1 MKTFRGKMISK
12 LGLLCVPLA
21 VALEFTQ
28 GPGIGLFV
36 VSALALLPLAGWM
49 GRATEELA
57 LRSGATVGGL
67 LNATFGNAAELII
80 AGIALANGQ
89 LGVVKASITGSILSN
104 LLLVFG
110 LAIFLGGLKRERQLF
125 SRDSAALQATMLTLT
140 MLALL
145 LPAFFELTETSFYH
159 VDPRLPNH
167 AFSLATALVLVGAYA
182 ANLVFA
188 LFTHRQALLGDAAEH
203 PHKPAWSMP
212 VAVGVLVGATS
223 GVAVM
228 AEFLVGSLDAATSA
242 MGLSEFFVGIILI
255 PLVGNAAE
263 HMAAVQFARR
273 DKMDLAV
280 QIAIGSSLQVAL
292 LVAPLLVFLGVLLG
306 QPMDLV
312 FHNPLELAALTASII
327 AVNAVAR
334 DGETHWMEGVMLLAV
349 YALLASAFFFIKTGG

>member
-1 MKTFRGKMISK
+1 MIGKI
-12 LGLLCVPLA
+12 GLLFVPLA
-21 VALEFTQ
+21 FALEFTQ
-28 GPGIGLFV
+28 GPGLWLFV

-57 LRSGATVGGL
+57 LRAGSTIGGL

-80 AGIALANGQ
+80 AGIALGNGQ
-89 LGVVKASITGSILSN
+89 LDVVKASITGSILSN

-110 LAIFLGGLKRERQLF
+110 LAIFLGGLRQERQF
-125 SRDSAALQATMLTLT
+125 FNRDSAALQATMLTLT

-145 LPAFFELTETSFYH
+145 LPAFFELTETSYYH
-159 VDPRLPNH
+159 VDPRLPSH
-167 AFSLATALVLVGAYA
+167 AFSVAAACVLVVAYA

-188 LFTHRQALLGDAAEH
+188 LLTHRGMLGESDDGQHHEPSWGMGFAAGIL
-203 PHKPAWSMP
+203 
-212 VAVGVLVGATS
+212 VAATA

-228 AEFLVGSLDAATSA
+228 AEFLVGSLDVATEA

-263 HMAAVQFARR
+263 HMAAVQFAMR

-292 LVAPLLVFLGVLLG
+292 LVAPLLVFLGLVLG

-312 FHNPLELAALTASII
+312 FHNPLELAGLAASII

-334 DGETHWMEGVMLLAV
+334 DGETHWMEGAMLLAV
-349 YALLASAFFFIKTGG
+349 YLLLGSAFFFIRTNA

>member
-1 MKTFRGKMISK
+1 VIGKV
-12 LGLLCVPLA
+12 GLVFVPLA
-21 VALEFTQ
+21 LVLEFTQ
-28 GPGIGLFV
+28 GPGLWLFV

-57 LRSGATVGGL
+57 LRAGSTVGGL

-110 LAIFLGGLKRERQLF
+110 LAIFLGGLRRGRQF
-125 SRDSAALQATMLTLT
+125 FNRDSAALQATMLTLT

-145 LPAFFELTETSFYH
+145 LPAFFEFTETSYYH
-159 VDPRLPNH
+159 VDPKLPSH
-167 AFSLATALVLVGAYA
+167 AFSVAAACVLVVVYG

-188 LFTHRQALLGDAAEH
+188 LLTHRQMLGEADEH
-203 PHKPAWSMP
+203 DHEPTWSTGL
-212 VAVGVLVGATS
+212 AVGILVAATA
-223 GVAVM
+223 GVAMM
-228 AEFLVGSLDAATSA
+228 AEFLVGSLDVATKA

-263 HMAAVQFARR
+263 HMAAVHFAMR

-292 LVAPLLVFLGVLLG
+292 LVAPLLVFMGLVLG

-312 FHNPLELAALTASII
+312 FHNPLELAGLAASII

-334 DGETHWMEGVMLLAV
+334 DGETHWMEGAMLLAV
-349 YALLASAFFFIKTGG
+349 YLLLGCAFFFVRTTG